1 MFLCQPLLDVLIARG
16 IEDIDFFIQPPSW
29 NDLPDSASIAG
40 MTDAVDRVL
49 AAVRN
54 KKRIAIFG
62 DYDCDGVLGTH
73 ILRSVL
79 AGLGV
84 PARTYLPHR
93 DEGYGL
99 SSCAVHKF
107 SLSGTDLLITVDNG
121 INAQREILLA
131 ERLGVDVIVIDHHR
145 NQDQAKTVAVWSQE
159 FCGAGLAALFAMALA
174 LRAGWK
180 DERVERLQAAMSR
193 YAAIASVADCV
204 PLQKGTRTLARL
216 GMRELARAENSGLRE
231 LLRVSCVD
239 PANPDSNDL
248 AFGVAPRINA
258 AGRIDHPARALSVF
272 EAAGNEDAARR
283 SVAMLDQLNQQRR
296 QLVATHFGEL
306 CAEIPQPAPAALVL
320 YRESC
325 PKGIAGLLAAKCVE
339 RFRVP
344 SIVLA
349 QSPEPGL
356 VVGSGRSVAGFDL
369 AEGLEQFRGY
379 FKRFGGHAQAVG
391 LTMPIGQIEAFAK
404 EFTTFV
410 ESLKLDRNHEIRED
424 GELVLAT
431 AGKHLDEQLALL
443 EPFGEG
449 NPAPIFLLRGVE
461 VAGLRN
467 RWVRIRQGRFSLE
480 ALCWDLAPQVGM
492 RGSCLIEC
500 RGKRRVLKSFR
511 EGDQRGSRAI

>member
-16 IEDIDFFIQPPSW
+16 IEDIDSFIQPPSW
-29 NDLPDSASIAG
+29 SDLPDPVSIPG
-40 MTDAVDRVL
+40 MIGAIDRVL
-49 AAVRN
+49 AAVRDRQ
-54 KKRIAIFG
+54 RIAIFG
-62 DYDCDGVLGTH
+62 DYDCDGILGTH

-79 AGLGV
+79 ASLGV
-84 PARTYLPHR
+84 QALAYLPHR

-121 INAQREILLA
+121 INAQREVLLA
-131 ERLGVDVIVIDHHR
+131 QRLGVDVIVIDHHR
-145 NQDQAKTVAVWSQE
+145 IQEQANTLAVWSQE
-159 FCGAGLAALFAMALA
+159 YCGAGLAALFAMTLA

-180 DERVERLQAAMSR
+180 DKRVERLQAAMSQ

-204 PLQKGTRTLARL
+204 PLQKRTRTLARL
-216 GMRELARAENSGLRE
+216 GMRELAGAENCGLRE
-231 LLRVSCVD
+231 LLRVSCAD
-239 PANPDSNDL
+239 PASPDSNDL

-272 EAAGNEDAARR
+272 EAARDEDAARR
-283 SVAMLDQLNQQRR
+283 SVERLDQFNQQRR
-296 QLVATHFGEL
+296 QLVATHFGGL
-306 CAEIPQPAPAALVL
+306 CAEIPQAPPALVL
-320 YRESC
+320 YRKSC
-325 PKGIAGLLAAKCVE
+325 PKGIAGLLASKCVE

-349 QSPEPGL
+349 PSPEPGL
-356 VVGSGRSVAGFDL
+356 VVGSGRSVVGFDL
-369 AEGLEQFRGY
+369 AESLEQFRGF

-391 LTMPIGQIEAFAK
+391 LTMSIGQIEAFAR
-404 EFTTFV
+404 EFTSFV
-410 ESLKLDRNHEIRED
+410 ENLRLDRNRETRED

-431 AGKHLDEQLALL
+431 VGKHFDGQLALL

-449 NPAPIFLLRGVE
+449 NPAPIFLLRAIEIVS
-461 VAGLRN
+461 VKN

-480 ALCWDLAPQVGM
+480 ALCWDLAPQVGK
-492 RGSCLIEC
+492 RGSCLIEF

-511 EGDQRGSRAI
+511 EGDGRPSGPI

>member
-16 IEDIDFFIQPPSW
+16 IEDVDSFIQPPSW
-29 NDLPDSASIAG
+29 SDLPDPASIPG
-40 MTDAVDRVL
+40 MADASDRVL
-49 AAVRN
+49 AAIRD

-79 AGLGV
+79 ASLGV
-84 PARTYLPHR
+84 QARAYLPHR

-99 SSCAVHKF
+99 SSGAVHKF
-107 SLSGTDLLITVDNG
+107 SMSGTDLLITVDNG
-121 INAQREILLA
+121 INAQREIQLA
-131 ERLGVDVIVIDHHR
+131 QRLGVNVIVIDHHR
-145 NQDQAKTVAVWSQE
+145 IQDQANTLAVWSQE

-180 DERVERLQAAMSR
+180 EERVERLQAAMSQF
-193 YAAIASVADCV
+193 AAIASVADCV
-204 PLQKGTRTLARL
+204 PLQRGTRTLARL
-216 GMRELARAENSGLRE
+216 GMREFARAENCGLRE
-231 LLRVSCVD
+231 LLRVSCAD
-239 PANPDSNDL
+239 PASPDSNDL

-258 AGRIDHPARALSVF
+258 AGRIDHPAAALSVF
-272 EAAGNEDAARR
+272 EAARDEDAARR
-283 SVAMLDQLNQQRR
+283 SVERLDQLNQQRR
-296 QLVATHFGEL
+296 QLVAGHFGGL
-306 CAEIPQPAPAALVL
+306 CAEITEPAPPVLVL
-320 YRESC
+320 YREAC

-356 VVGSGRSVAGFDL
+356 AVGSGRSVADFNL
-369 AEGLEQFRGY
+369 AEALEQFRRF

-404 EFTTFV
+404 EITAFV
-410 ESLKLDRNHEIRED
+410 DSLKLDRAHEIHED

-431 AGKHLDEQLALL
+431 AGKHFDEQLALL

-449 NPAPIFLLRGVE
+449 NPAPVFLLRSVE
-461 VAGLRN
+461 VASLRN
-467 RWVRIRQGRFSLE
+467 RWVRIRQGRFGLE
-480 ALCWDLAPQVGM
+480 ALCWDLALQVGM
-492 RGSCLIEC
+492 RGSALIEF
-500 RGKRRVLKSFR
+500 RGKRRVLKRFR
-511 EGDQRGSRAI
+511 EGDQRGSSTI